1 MTRKLAVALVVGLLV
16 GLLIGTL
23 LPVQAGSRH
32 ADGRRL
38 ASLDRRVTRLESKA
52 KHLNLKGEL
61 SPAALV
67 SSCVS
72 GAPAVWQ
79 AIDGTHTHIGC

>member
-1 MTRKLAVALVVGLLV
+1 MA
-16 GLLIGTL
+16 
-23 LPVQAGSRH
+23 RH
-32 ADGRRL
+32 LR
-38 ASLDRRVTRLESKA
+38 
-52 KHLNLKGEL
+52 LKGEL

-72 GAPAVWQ
+72 AVPAEWQ